1 MWFPRSLTPEDD
13 EPTLAGLVGFEV
25 IANGQEARG
34 TQQGT
39 IGRIAAIDDSTAN
52 LLFELEDGTLIPA
65 NDDLIEDINME
76 GKKITMNIPE
86 GLLDI

>member
-1 MWFPRSLTPEDD
+1 M
-13 EPTLAGLVGFEV
+13 
-25 IANGQEARG
+25 IAKEQGARDKK
-34 TQQGT
+34 QGT

-65 NDDLIEDINME
+65 NDDLIEDIDME
-76 GKKITMNIPE
+76 GRKITMNIPE